1 MKRAEYMFTYLKLKN
16 FKTFKDVEID
26 LQSKK
31 KMPKSLIVV
40 YGANG
45 SGKTTVS
52 QAFQTL
58 KRTMT
63 TMQVKGI
70 LKDLLDEK
78 LSPPDDFPLKPDVML
93 SMIKSRLLDNGIDNI
108 INECKMI
115 DSSDNMAL
123 EYGFYLNGKHGYY
136 YLEMDDSSIV
146 RERMEYTLNKN
157 KSCYFEIDKEKV
169 YINEKLFQSNEFLEI
184 ILKQLEMYR
193 GKHSLLSILLFEMT
207 DKAQEYIN
215 ANIMTNL
222 INVVESFMGIN
233 YKIRQSMDGE
243 SISIDSS
250 KKMIEDFEEG
260 IIEKKDIRQLHFLE
274 DKLNKF
280 FISLFDD
287 ILKAYYKLK
296 EKDGKIRYRLYL
308 RKRIENHEFDISFK
322 LESNGTKEIL
332 ELMPYLML
340 AMSGKSVI
348 IDEYGIGIHDVLST
362 KLLKSIASNIDGQLI
377 LTTHNMLIMDK
388 EAELQPEA
396 LYFIMNDGTFKKSVK
411 CVTEIEDRLHP
422 NYNYR
427 NRYLYND
434 AYKDSLPKLIE
445 ELDLTELAGLYK

>member
-123 EYGFYLNGKHGYY
+123 EYGFYLNG
-136 YLEMDDSSIV
+136 
-146 RERMEYTLNKN
+146 N
-157 KSCYFEIDKEKV
+157 
-169 YINEKLFQSNEFLEI
+169 
-184 ILKQLEMYR
+184 
-193 GKHSLLSILLFEMT
+193 
-207 DKAQEYIN
+207 
-215 ANIMTNL
+215 
-222 INVVESFMGIN
+222 MGTI
-233 YKIRQSMDGE
+233 
-243 SISIDSS
+243 
-250 KKMIEDFEEG
+250 
-260 IIEKKDIRQLHFLE
+260 
-274 DKLNKF
+274 
-280 FISLFDD
+280 
-287 ILKAYYKLK
+287 
-296 EKDGKIRYRLYL
+296 
-308 RKRIENHEFDISFK
+308 
-322 LESNGTKEIL
+322 T
-332 ELMPYLML
+332 
-340 AMSGKSVI
+340 
-348 IDEYGIGIHDVLST
+348 
-362 KLLKSIASNIDGQLI
+362 
-377 LTTHNMLIMDK
+377 
-388 EAELQPEA
+388 
-396 LYFIMNDGTFKKSVK
+396 
-411 CVTEIEDRLHP
+411 
-422 NYNYR
+422 
-427 NRYLYND
+427 
-434 AYKDSLPKLIE
+434 
-445 ELDLTELAGLYK
+445 